1 MNETHRRR
9 MASAWRATS
18 GLALSASSREGDGA
32 AKPATKPAASPA
44 TSAKPANA
52 R

>member
-18 GLALSASSREGDGA
+18 GLALSASSREGD
-32 AKPATKPAASPA
+32 AKPAAKPAASPA
-44 TSAKPANA
+44 TSAKPATA